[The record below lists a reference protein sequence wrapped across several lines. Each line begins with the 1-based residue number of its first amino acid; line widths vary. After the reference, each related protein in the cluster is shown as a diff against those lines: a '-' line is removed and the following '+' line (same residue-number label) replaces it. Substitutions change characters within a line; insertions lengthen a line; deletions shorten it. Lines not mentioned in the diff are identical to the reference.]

1 MNSEQLIKGNPEI
14 FKLIPGDIDHLY
26 RRSGLSGNNLSSFR
40 YNAEQ
45 AAVSTPSEA
54 FKALTESPCLGE
66 VAKRLL
72 EPDFK
77 IEFNS
82 GGGSSAEDK
91 YYALLGGGDQSVL
104 AQLVNSEGEI
114 LLLFFQNWT
123 AFLEWWTGAYASQ
136 GMGGY
141 KAVFPGIME
150 IEVLVCAVHCID
162 IYRRAYMESMLDYR
176 GGVDLS
182 LTTGDYVELLKR
194 SLASGD
200 KRWLLPTVFELT
212 PGLKNSKIALK
223 PEHIK
228 EIEDIGFVTS
238 NEGVITLA
246 ERSRIMGTE
255 FISSWM
261 GSISLQASTLRDGEE
276 RNLSRAFLAVTG
288 FANHLF
294 SFEIRSDGDTRF
306 RHQASTLSELLQTL
320 VKWME
325 ALEKATGKN
334 AAPTQKNEIKEV
346 KAKFCGQCGR
356 EITPGKKFCSN
367 CGTPI

>member
-14 FKLIPGDIDHLY
+14 FKLMPGDIDHLY
-26 RRSGLSGNNLSSFR
+26 RRSGLGGNNLSPFR

-45 AAVSTPSEA
+45 AAISTPSEA
-54 FKALTESPCLGE
+54 FKALAESPSLGQ
-66 VAKRLL
+66 VAERLL
-72 EPDFK
+72 EPNFK

-82 GGGSSAEDK
+82 GGGSIAEDK
-91 YYALLGGGDQSVL
+91 YYALLGSEDERVL
-104 AQLVNSEGEI
+104 AQYINSEGEI
-114 LLLFFQNWT
+114 LLLLFPNWK
-123 AFLEWWTGAYASQ
+123 AFLEWWTGSYASQ
-136 GMGGY
+136 GMAGY
-141 KAVFPGIME
+141 KPVFPSIME

-182 LTTGDYVELLKR
+182 LSTGDYVELLKR
-194 SLASGD
+194 ALASGD
-200 KRWLLPTVFELT
+200 KRWLLPTIFELT

-261 GSISLQASTLRDGEE
+261 GSISLQASTLREGEE
-276 RNLSRAFLAVTG
+276 RMLSRAFLAVTG

-294 SFEIRSDGDTRF
+294 SFEIAPNSDTRF
-306 RHQASTLSELLQTL
+306 KHQASTLPELQQTL

-325 ALEKATGKN
+325 ALEKAGAKSIAPREQNETK
-334 AAPTQKNEIKEV
+334 AA
-346 KAKFCGQCGR
+346 KAKFCGQCGS
-356 EITPGKKFCSN
+356 EIRPGKKFCGN